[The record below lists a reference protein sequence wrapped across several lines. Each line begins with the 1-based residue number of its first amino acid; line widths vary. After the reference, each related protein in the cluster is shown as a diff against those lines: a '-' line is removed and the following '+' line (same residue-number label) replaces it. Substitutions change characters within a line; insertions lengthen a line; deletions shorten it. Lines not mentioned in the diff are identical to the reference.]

1 VNVKVYCCFGKMQGK
16 QRGWTPNF
24 ITRRETQYINSVA
37 YIVVILFTT
46 N

>member
-1 VNVKVYCCFGKMQGK
+1 MQGK

-24 ITRRETQYINSVA
+24 ITRLETQYINSVA